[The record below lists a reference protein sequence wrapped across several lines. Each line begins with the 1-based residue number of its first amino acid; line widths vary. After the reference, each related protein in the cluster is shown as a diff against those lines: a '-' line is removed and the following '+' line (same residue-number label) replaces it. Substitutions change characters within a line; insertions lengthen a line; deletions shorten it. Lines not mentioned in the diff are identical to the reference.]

1 VANPTHTYT
10 ASATFTVPLA
20 VTDPS
25 TPAQSATVTHTVTVA
40 SPVVA
45 TFTSSPA
52 HPIIGG
58 TVTFTSTVTGG
69 TTPYV
74 YAWTFGDG
82 GTSAVANP
90 THAYATTGA
99 FTVTLTVTDSSTPT
113 QSTTA
118 TNTVTVA
125 SPVVAT
131 YTSSPAHPI

>member
-1 VANPTHTYT
+1 MV
-10 ASATFTVPLA
+10 
-20 VTDPS
+20 
-25 TPAQSATVTHTVTVA
+25 VA

-90 THAYATTGA
+90 THAYATAGT

-113 QSTTA
+113 QSSTA

-131 YTSSPAHPI
+131 FTSSPAHPIIGGTVTFTSTVTGGTTPYVYAWLQRAASLSR